1 MANTYTNAKKD
12 LTTNSATVLYTAPS
26 VTTSIVK
33 SGGGSVVKS
42 GGGKLATKGGALAK
56 VKKTGKE
63 IVKQTPSALANRDKG
78 GALTKPEP
86 QKQGEQSKGIDIK
99 MRMPTNRKT
108 VFTNVNQIKN
118 PQ

>member
-1 MANTYTNAKKD
+1 MAKKGGGAIVKSGSGK
-12 LTTNSATVLYTAPS
+12 LATKGGA
-26 VTTSIVK
+26 IVK

-86 QKQGEQSKGIDIK
+86 QKQGEQSKGIDTQ
-99 MRMPTNRKT
+99 RGRPN
-108 VFTNVNQIKN
+108 
-118 PQ
+118 

>member
-1 MANTYTNAKKD
+1 MAKKGGGAIVKSGGGK
-12 LTTNSATVLYTAPS
+12 LATKGGA
-26 VTTSIVK
+26 IVK

-56 VKKTGKE
+56 VKQTGKE

-78 GALTKPEP
+78 GALDKP
-86 QKQGEQSKGIDIK
+86 QKQGNQSKSKGIDLKGPQLKKIK
-99 MRMPTNRKT
+99 SNLQTISAP
-108 VFTNVNQIKN
+108 IN